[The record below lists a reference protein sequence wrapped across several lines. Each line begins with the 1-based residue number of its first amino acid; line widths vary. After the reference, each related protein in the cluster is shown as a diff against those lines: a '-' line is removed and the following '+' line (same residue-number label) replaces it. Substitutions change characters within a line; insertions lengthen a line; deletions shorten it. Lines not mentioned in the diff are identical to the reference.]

1 MADVSKTQLMMH
13 PFSFRPIVLGHRF
26 LSKTKTRIDIANRF
40 FIISKVVREINCL
53 WGWNWVFRCADA
65 YRHSSMATWRPQG
78 SHSFWRRVLPRFP
91 IRAGCTKHVEND
103 MVNTKPPGNML
114 APRMAG
120 TRIGWQCP
128 NLAPLVRCICHQI
141 WIPRIWKYWRCFTYC
156 KEFGANPSDQV
167 WLRTYIF
174 LPHYFYLFVVKIAWI

>member
-1 MADVSKTQLMMH
+1 MWVKPNPSCTLFFPPD
-13 PFSFRPIVLGHRF
+13 RF
-26 LSKTKTRIDIANRF
+26 GASIPEQNKTRINIPNRF
-40 FIISKVVREINCL
+40 FIISKVLRAINCL

-65 YRHSSMATWRPQG
+65 YRDSSMATWWPQG
-78 SHSFWRRVLPRFP
+78 SHSFWHRVLPRLP
-91 IRAGCTKHVEND
+91 IRARCTKHVEND

-141 WIPRIWKYWRCFTYC
+141 QVPWIWKYWRCFTYC
-156 KEFGANPSDQV
+156 KEFGANPGDQV

-174 LPHYFYLFVVKIAWI
+174 LPQYFFLFVVKIAWI

>member
-1 MADVSKTQLMMH
+1 MWVKPNPSCTLFFPPD
-13 PFSFRPIVLGHRF
+13 RF
-26 LSKTKTRIDIANRF
+26 GASIPEQNKTRINIPNRF
-40 FIISKVVREINCL
+40 FIISKVLRAINCL

-65 YRHSSMATWRPQG
+65 YRDSSMATWWPQG
-78 SHSFWRRVLPRFP
+78 SHSFWHRVLPRIP
-91 IRAGCTKHVEND
+91 IRARCTKHVEND
-103 MVNTKPPGNML
+103 MVNTKAPGNML

-141 WIPRIWKYWRCFTYC
+141 QVPWIWKYWRCFTYC
-156 KEFGANPSDQV
+156 KEFGANRGDQV

-174 LPHYFYLFVVKIAWI
+174 LPQYFFLFVVKIAWI